1 MPKTTS
7 STEPFLSLGAMT
19 SASANHMPT
28 LASALTRG
36 SRREIEHRLEG
47 ARYHVGIDLG
57 TTNSSVAVVDG
68 LALLEGDTDG
78 AVQVL
83 PVRQETE
90 DGTVTSPFLAS
101 VVAEVGPGEWW
112 VGRGAREARSRGL
125 LRGRQVFYSTK
136 SEMGLG
142 REPFYPFAS
151 SREYD
156 SPWKVAGRI
165 LAELREAVE
174 AEVGPEPLERAVV
187 TVPAS
192 FQLAARKDTFR
203 AAGLAGLTL
212 SEQGL
217 LDEPNAALLDWLLTC
232 RPRSQ
237 DGRFFDLSHPR
248 TILVFDFGGGTCDVS
263 VLRAHA
269 DRDEQDLRLANLS
282 IARYEQL
289 GGDNIDAAIVERVL
303 LPQLLRQNGLATL
316 DLSFS
321 EKQERVVPQL
331 LSTAEALKLRL
342 PGLPR
347 TIQEEL
353 PARAGVP
360 LRTLNLHLPTMSA
373 AELEAVLAPF
383 VDADCTYSR
392 DTEMNRVSSVFGPIR
407 DALRRA
413 RLDSGQVD
421 AVLLV
426 GGSALLPQ
434 VQEALCGFFPRAEL
448 LRFPDDARTLCGVAR
463 GAALHSFFLHGLG
476 RPLLRPITQESLGI
490 LTRDNG
496 YVELIPRGAEL
507 PFPADGKTA
516 RSSSLVVPRDLMRD
530 VQIVVAAEGPD
541 RVLGIEH
548 LTVPMVR
555 SAGEPIDLAWRL
567 DGNKLLT
574 VEATLPNHA
583 GVRCEVR
590 LENPLCSASLGSPRQ
605 QEIAELEDAVAR
617 AQAQGGNPAAIAD
630 RLERLAKLY
639 VEEKKYERAIDRA
652 RESMEVDRK
661 PSDVALNLMGISADR
676 LGSID
681 RAEKYHREA
690 LAVDPGDPTHHF
702 NLSLLLDRQDRALE
716 ALHSAEEAF
725 RLHPAE
731 GVYRGWR
738 AILWRKV
745 RHLGEAPAEL
755 RRAASDLDAL
765 ASRDAWREYW
775 RGRLADELG
784 DRAWKARPRSSE
796 SEASGPAYDASLLPG
811 QRGELARRAS

>member
-1 MPKTTS
+1 M
-7 STEPFLSLGAMT
+7 
-19 SASANHMPT
+19 
-28 LASALTRG
+28 
-36 SRREIEHRLEG
+36 
-47 ARYHVGIDLG
+47 GIDLG
-57 TTNSSVAVVDG
+57 TTNSSVAIVDG
-68 LALLEGDTDG
+68 LAVLEGDLDG

-90 DGTVTSPFLAS
+90 EGTVTSPFLAS

-142 REPFYPFAS
+142 REPFYAFAS

-165 LAELREAVE
+165 LAELRAAVE

-217 LDEPNAALLDWLLTC
+217 LDEPNAALLDYLLTC

-237 DGRFFDLSHPR
+237 DGRFFDLTHPR

-269 DRDEQDLRLANLS
+269 DRDEPTLRLANLS

-303 LPQLLRQNGLATL
+303 LPQLLKQNGLESL
-316 DLSFS
+316 DLSFT
-321 EKQERVVPQL
+321 EKRERIVPQL
-331 LSTAEALKLRL
+331 LSTAEGLKLGLR
-342 PGLPR
+342 GLPR
-347 TIQEEL
+347 TLQVDL

-360 LRTLNLHLPTMSA
+360 LRTVSLQLPTLSA
-373 AELEAVLAPF
+373 AELDAVLAPF
-383 VDADCTYSR
+383 VDADCGYPR
-392 DTEMNRVSSVFGPIR
+392 DTELNRVSSIFVPVR

-413 RLDSGQVD
+413 RLDAGQVD

-426 GGSALLPQ
+426 GGSSLLPQ
-434 VQEALCGFFPRAEL
+434 VQKALSAFFPRAEL
-448 LRFPDDARTLCGVAR
+448 LRFPDDARTLSGVAR
-463 GAALHSFFLHGLG
+463 GAALHSFFVHGLG

-490 LTRDNG
+490 LTRDGG
-496 YVELIPRGAEL
+496 YVELVPRGAEL
-507 PFPADGKTA
+507 PFPADGKPA
-516 RSSSLVVPRDLMRD
+516 RASRLVVPRDLMRD
-530 VQIVVAAEGPD
+530 VQIVVAAEGSD
-541 RVLGIEH
+541 RVLGVEH
-548 LTVPMVR
+548 LTVPTVR

-574 VEATLPNHA
+574 VEATFANHPD
-583 GVRCEVR
+583 VRCEVR
-590 LENPLCSASLGSPRQ
+590 LENPLCPASLGSPRQ
-605 QEIAELEDAVAR
+605 QEIASLEDEVAR
-617 AQAQGGNPAAIAD
+617 AQAHGGNPAAIAN
-630 RLERLAKLY
+630 RLETLAGLY
-639 VEEKKYERAIDRA
+639 LEEQKYERAIDRA

-661 PSDVALNLMGISADR
+661 PSDYALHIMARGADR
-676 LGSID
+676 LGALD

-690 LAVDPGDPTHHF
+690 AAVDPGDAMHPF
-702 NLSLLLDRQDRALE
+702 NLSLLLARRDRARE
-716 ALHSAEEAF
+716 ALEHAEEAF
-725 RLHPAE
+725 RLCPSE
-731 GVYRGWR
+731 SVYRGWR
-738 AILWRKV
+738 AILWR
-745 RHLGEAPAEL
+745 RLGTSQDAAAEL
-755 RRAASDLDAL
+755 RRAAADLDAL
-765 ASRDAWREYW
+765 PSLDACRSYW
-775 RGRLADELG
+775 RGRFAEELG
-784 DRAWKARPRSSE
+784 DRAFRPRPSVS
-796 SEASGPAYDASLLPG
+796 AADTPGPAYDASLLPG
-811 QRGELARRAS
+811 ERGDLVRRAS

>member
-1 MPKTTS
+1 MPKHTS
-7 STEPFLSLGAMT
+7 STEPYLPLGATT
-19 SASANHMPT
+19 SAPANRTPT

-36 SRREIEHRLEG
+36 SRREIERRLEG

-57 TTNSSVAVVDG
+57 TTNSSVAIVDA

-347 TIQEEL
+347 TLQVEL

-383 VDADCTYSR
+383 VDAECTYSR

-413 RLDSGQVD
+413 RLDERPGGRGPAGRGQR
-421 AVLLV
+421 APAAGA
-426 GGSALLPQ
+426 GGAL
-434 VQEALCGFFPRAEL
+434 R
-448 LRFPDDARTLCGVAR
+448 R
-463 GAALHSFFLHGLG
+463 S
-476 RPLLRPITQESLGI
+476 
-490 LTRDNG
+490 
-496 YVELIPRGAEL
+496 
-507 PFPADGKTA
+507 FPA
-516 RSSSLVVPRDLMRD
+516 RSCCGSRTTRGLSPGWRAGPRFTPSSSTGWGDRSCGRSPRRAWGSSLVTTGTSSSSRGGRSCRFPRTGR
-530 VQIVVAAEGPD
+530 
-541 RVLGIEH
+541 R
-548 LTVPMVR
+548 
-555 SAGEPIDLAWRL
+555 
-567 DGNKLLT
+567 
-574 VEATLPNHA
+574 
-583 GVRCEVR
+583 
-590 LENPLCSASLGSPRQ
+590 
-605 QEIAELEDAVAR
+605 
-617 AQAQGGNPAAIAD
+617 
-630 RLERLAKLY
+630 
-639 VEEKKYERAIDRA
+639 
-652 RESMEVDRK
+652 
-661 PSDVALNLMGISADR
+661 
-676 LGSID
+676 
-681 RAEKYHREA
+681 
-690 LAVDPGDPTHHF
+690 
-702 NLSLLLDRQDRALE
+702 
-716 ALHSAEEAF
+716 
-725 RLHPAE
+725 
-731 GVYRGWR
+731 RG
-738 AILWRKV
+738 
-745 RHLGEAPAEL
+745 
-755 RRAASDLDAL
+755 RAAWSC
-765 ASRDAWREYW
+765 
-775 RGRLADELG
+775 
-784 DRAWKARPRSSE
+784 RAT
-796 SEASGPAYDASLLPG
+796 
-811 QRGELARRAS
+811 